1 MRPDEYQ
8 EFNRRLREGLERD
21 PDVVGLVAL
30 GSMSGEGAAA
40 DEWSDHDFFVV
51 TRPGAQERFRT
62 DLSWLPEPG
71 EVAHRFR
78 ETAHG
83 VQVLLRSGHLLEL
96 AVFDLDELRLARVN
110 RLRVLL
116 DRGGVAE
123 RMAEVRRAT
132 EAGNRPDP
140 AHAAGQLLGRL
151 QVGVGRWRRGE
162 RLAGEQVVRC
172 QALGYLLRLLAHAVP
187 PADPAAPDD
196 LDPFRRFERGW
207 PRLAAELEA
216 LRALPVPEAAA
227 AMLALAERE
236 VPPELLP
243 PAGVAAVRRAIGPR

>member
-8 EFNRRLREGLERD
+8 DFTRRLREGLERD

-30 GSMSGEGAAA
+30 GSMSGEGAAPDA
-40 DEWSDHDFFVV
+40 WSDHDFFVV
-51 TRPGAQERFRT
+51 TRPGAQERFRA
-62 DLSWLPEPG
+62 DLSWLPEPA
-71 EVAHRFR
+71 EVAHWFR

-83 VQVLLRSGHLLEL
+83 LQILLRSGHLLEL

-110 RLRVLL
+110 RLRVLI

-132 EAGNRPDP
+132 EAGSRPEP
-140 AHAAGQLLGRL
+140 AWLAGQLLGRL
-151 QVGVGRWRRGE
+151 WVGAGRWRRGE

-172 QALGYLLRLLAHAVP
+172 QALGHLLRLVAALVP
-187 PADPAAPDD
+187 PDGPAAPDD

-216 LRALPVPEAAA
+216 LRVLPVPEAAA
-227 AMLALAERE
+227 GMLALAERE
-236 VPPELLP
+236 LPAEVLP
-243 PAGVAAVRRAIGPR
+243 PAGLAAVRRALERR